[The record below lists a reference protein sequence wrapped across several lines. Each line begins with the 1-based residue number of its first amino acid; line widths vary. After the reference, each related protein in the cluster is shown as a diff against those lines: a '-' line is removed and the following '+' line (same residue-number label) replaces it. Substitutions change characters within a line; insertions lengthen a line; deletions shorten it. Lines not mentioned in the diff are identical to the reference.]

1 MKTRHQPLVAAVQAV
16 ASWPMQTVLAM
27 NICLLTRPDMDV
39 QRWFEEQ
46 VIMHLGHSP
55 HGGRATGAPIV

>member
-1 MKTRHQPLVAAVQAV
+1 MKTLHQPLVAAVQAI
-16 ASWPMQTVLAM
+16 ASWPMQTVLEM
-27 NICLLTRPDMDV
+27 NISLLTRHDLDA

-55 HGGRATGAPIV
+55 HGERSTGTPIV